1 MMPVR
6 HCLTLTLSALKRNR
20 LQTVLAIVGMG
31 VGVGALVTSVALGR
45 GAQQAI
51 NDQLR
56 AAGANVIVVTA
67 GNYLQGGGNVGT
79 HEGGEIMGTPM
90 GPKSG
95 EGGTGHNGAL
105 LPPQIQLDRPPTES
119 FDGELPAVYRDE
131 HRLHR
136 PVVSGAVW
144 YGGTATE
151 WRNGFLKTHDEDDPF
166 AVHDHPTAAQ
176 RLGDS
181 MAGLGAAA
189 TLTRKDADAIRAMPG
204 VQYVASSIQED
215 QRLKVVEGSEE
226 KTWFTYMRGTDA
238 TLPMIR
244 TGWVFP
250 RGAFFTEEDVE
261 VARQVVVL
269 GRVVADHLF
278 GHDANPLGR
287 IVLLWNQ
294 KFTVVG
300 VLGSR
305 SWAAQPTPGDHEFD
319 AFYVPVTTVQK
330 LLGLGKLNT
339 ITATTYSVGDT
350 TAIARQM
357 VDLLRQRHKIND
369 RMADDFAV
377 RTEAQLAIGHG
388 LPPSVARALAGNMTS
403 MDQITIGRI
412 AGSLSRANNT
422 MLSLLAGVAT
432 VSLLVGGVGIM
443 NILLLSV
450 TERTRE
456 IGLRVAVGAQ
466 RSDVIMQFVAEAVVL
481 SVVGG
486 LLGASVGLLAS
497 GSLERLFKYSVD
509 ISITSSLAAIAVA
522 AVLGIIFGVYPARR
536 AAGLDPI
543 EALHHE

>member
-1 MMPVR
+1 MMPMQ
-6 HCLTLTLSALKRNR
+6 HCLTLTLGALKRNR

-51 NDQLR
+51 DDQLR

-67 GNYLQGGGNVGT
+67 GNYLQGAGNVGT
-79 HEGGEIMGTPM
+79 HEGGEIIGTPT

-95 EGGTGHNGAL
+95 DEGTSHNGAL
-105 LPPQIQLDRPPTES
+105 LPPQLQLDRPPTES
-119 FDGELPAVYRDE
+119 YDGALPTAYSDDY
-131 HRLHR
+131 RLHR
-136 PVVSGAVW
+136 PAVSGAVW
-144 YGGTATE
+144 YDDTRAKWVFMRVHE
-151 WRNGFLKTHDEDDPF
+151 EDDPF

-189 TLTRKDADAIRAMPG
+189 TLTRKDADAVRAMPG
-204 VQYVASSIQED
+204 VQYVASSVQED
-215 QRLKVVEGSEE
+215 QRLKVVEGTEE
-226 KTWFTYMRGTDA
+226 KTWFTYMRGTDD

-250 RGAFFTEEDVE
+250 RGAFFTAEDVKA
-261 VARQVVVL
+261 ARQVMVL
-269 GRVVADHLF
+269 GRVAADHLF
-278 GHDANPLGR
+278 GHDSNPIGR
-287 IVLLWNQ
+287 SVLLWNQ

-319 AFYVPVTTVQK
+319 AFYVPITTVQK
-330 LLGLGKLNT
+330 LLDLGKLNT
-339 ITATTYSVGDT
+339 ITVTTYSVGDT
-350 TAIARQM
+350 TQIARQI

-369 RMADDFAV
+369 RMPDDFTV
-377 RTEAQLAIGHG
+377 RTEAQLALGHG
-388 LPPSVARALAGNMTS
+388 LPPSVARVLAGNMAGV
-403 MDQITIGRI
+403 DQITIGRI
-412 AGSLSRANNT
+412 ADSLKRANNT

-432 VSLLVGGVGIM
+432 VSLLVGGIGIM

-486 LLGASVGLLAS
+486 LLGTVVGALAS
-497 GSLERLFKYSVD
+497 GSLQKLFKYSID
-509 ISITSSLAAIAVA
+509 ISIPSSLAAIAVA

>member
-1 MMPVR
+1 MMPVQ
-6 HCLTLTLSALKRNR
+6 HCLTVTLGALKRNR
-20 LQTVLAIVGMG
+20 LQTILAIVGMG

-79 HEGGEIMGTPM
+79 HQGGELMGTPA
-90 GPKSG
+90 GPRSG
-95 EGGTGHNGAL
+95 EDGTSHMSYPGGGA
-105 LPPQIQLDRPPTES
+105 
-119 FDGELPAVYRDE
+119 
-131 HRLHR
+131 
-136 PVVSGAVW
+136 W
-144 YGGTATE
+144 GGRFIKVHE
-151 WRNGFLKTHDEDDPF
+151 EDDPF

-189 TLTRKDADAIRAMPG
+189 TLTRKDADAIRAIPG

-215 QRLKVVEGSEE
+215 QRLKVTEGGEE
-226 KTWFTYMRGTDA
+226 KTWFTYMRGTDD
-238 TLPMIR
+238 TLPLIR

-250 RGAFFTEEDVE
+250 RGAFFTADDVKA
-261 VARQVVVL
+261 ARQVTVL
-269 GRVVADHLF
+269 GRVVADRLF
-278 GHDANPLGR
+278 GHDVDPVGR
-287 IVLLWNQ
+287 TVLLWNQ
-294 KFTVVG
+294 KFKVVG

-330 LLGLGKLNT
+330 LLDLGKLNT
-339 ITATTYSVGDT
+339 ITLTTYSVGDT
-350 TAIARQM
+350 TQIAREV
-357 VDLLRQRHKIND
+357 VDLLRQRHKINE
-369 RMADDFAV
+369 RMPDDFTV

-388 LPPSVARALAGNMTS
+388 LPPSVARVLAGNMAGV
-403 MDQITIGRI
+403 DQITIGRI
-412 AGSLSRANNT
+412 ADSLKRANNT

-432 VSLLVGGVGIM
+432 VSLLVGGIGIM

-456 IGLRVAVGAQ
+456 IGLRVALGAK
-466 RSDVIMQFVAEAVVL
+466 RGDVIMQFVAEAVIL
-481 SVVGG
+481 SVIGG
-486 LLGASVGLLAS
+486 LLGAGVGALAS
-497 GSLERLFKYSVD
+497 GSLEKVFKYSID
-509 ISITSSLAAIAVA
+509 ISIASSVAAIAVA

>member
-1 MMPVR
+1 MMPIH
-6 HCLTLTLSALKRNR
+6 HCLTLTLGALKRNR

-67 GNYLQGGGNVGT
+67 GNYLQGAGNVGT
-79 HEGGEIMGTPM
+79 HEGGEIIGTPT

-95 EGGTGHNGAL
+95 DEGTSHNGAL
-105 LPPQIQLDRPPTES
+105 LPPQLQLDRPPTES
-119 FDGELPAVYRDE
+119 YDGALLTAYSNDYRL
-131 HRLHR
+131 RR
-136 PVVSGAVW
+136 PRVSGVVW
-144 YGGTATE
+144 YDGTRAA
-151 WRNGFLKTHDEDDPF
+151 WVSGFMKVHEEDDPF

-204 VQYVASSIQED
+204 VQYVASSVQED
-215 QRLKVVEGSEE
+215 QRLKMVEGSEE
-226 KTWFTYMRGTDA
+226 KTWFTYMRGTDD

-250 RGAFFTEEDVE
+250 RGAFFTEEDVKA
-261 VARQVVVL
+261 ARQVVVL
-269 GRVVADHLF
+269 GRVAADHLF
-278 GHDANPLGR
+278 GHDANPIGR
-287 IVLLWNQ
+287 TVLLWNQ

-330 LLGLGKLNT
+330 LLDLGKLNT

-350 TAIARQM
+350 TQIARKI
-357 VDLLRQRHKIND
+357 VDLLRQRHKINN
-369 RMADDFAV
+369 RMPDDFTV
-377 RTEAQLAIGHG
+377 RTEAQLALGHG
-388 LPPSVARALAGNMTS
+388 LPPSVARVLAGNMAGV
-403 MDQITIGRI
+403 DQITIGRI
-412 AGSLSRANNT
+412 ADSLKRANNT

-432 VSLLVGGVGIM
+432 VSLLVGGIGIM

-486 LLGASVGLLAS
+486 LLGTVVGALAS
-497 GSLERLFKYSVD
+497 GSLQRLFRYSID
-509 ISITSSLAAIAVA
+509 ISIASSLAAIAVA

>member
-1 MMPVR
+1 
-6 HCLTLTLSALKRNR
+6 LGALKRNR

-67 GNYLQGGGNVGT
+67 GNYLQGAGNVGT
-79 HEGGEIMGTPM
+79 HEGGEIIGTPT

-95 EGGTGHNGAL
+95 EDGTSHNGAL
-105 LPPQIQLDRPPTES
+105 LSPQLQLDRPPTES
-119 FDGELPAVYRDE
+119 YDGALPTAYSGDYRL
-131 HRLHR
+131 RR
-136 PVVSGAVW
+136 PSGAVW
-144 YGGTATE
+144 YDGTRAA
-151 WRNGFLKTHDEDDPF
+151 WANGFMKVHEEDDPF

-189 TLTRKDADAIRAMPG
+189 TLTRKDADAIRGMPG
-204 VQYVASSIQED
+204 VQYVASSVQED

-226 KTWFTYMRGTDA
+226 KTWFTYMRGTDD

-250 RGAFFTEEDVE
+250 RGAFFTEEDVKA
-261 VARQVVVL
+261 ARQVMVL

-278 GHDANPLGR
+278 GHDANPIGR
-287 IVLLWNQ
+287 TVLLWNQ

-319 AFYVPVTTVQK
+319 AFYVPVTAVQK
-330 LLGLGKLNT
+330 LLDLGKLNT
-339 ITATTYSVGDT
+339 ITLTTYSVGDT
-350 TAIARQM
+350 TQIARQI

-369 RMADDFAV
+369 RMADDFTV
-377 RTEAQLAIGHG
+377 RTAAQLALGHG
-388 LPPSVARALAGNMTS
+388 LPPSVARVLAGNMAGV
-403 MDQITIGRI
+403 DQITIGRI
-412 AGSLSRANNT
+412 ADSLKRANNT

-432 VSLLVGGVGIM
+432 VSLLVGGIGIM

-466 RSDVIMQFVAEAVVL
+466 RSDVIMQFVAEAVLL

-486 LLGASVGLLAS
+486 LLGAVVGALAS
-497 GSLERLFKYSVD
+497 GSLQRLFKYSID

-522 AVLGIIFGVYPARR
+522 AALGIIFGVYPARR

>member
-1 MMPVR
+1 MMPIR
-6 HCLTLTLSALKRNR
+6 HCLTLTLGALKRNR
-20 LQTVLAIVGMG
+20 LQTALAIVGMG

-67 GNYLQGGGNVGT
+67 GNYLQGAGNVGT
-79 HEGGEIMGTPM
+79 HEGGEIIGTPT

-95 EGGTGHNGAL
+95 EDGNSHNGAL
-105 LPPQIQLDRPPTES
+105 LPPQLQLDRPPTEPY
-119 FDGELPAVYRDE
+119 DGVLPTAYSDDYRL
-131 HRLHR
+131 RR
-136 PVVSGAVW
+136 PSKAVW
-144 YGGTATE
+144 YDGTRAKWVFMRVHE
-151 WRNGFLKTHDEDDPF
+151 EDDPF

-189 TLTRKDADAIRAMPG
+189 TLTRKDADAIRSMPG
-204 VQYVASSIQED
+204 VQYVASSVQED

-226 KTWFTYMRGTDA
+226 KTWFTYMRGTDD

-250 RGAFFTEEDVE
+250 RGAFFTEEDVKA
-261 VARQVVVL
+261 ARQVMVL
-269 GRVVADHLF
+269 GRVAADHLF
-278 GHDANPLGR
+278 GHDTNPIGR
-287 IVLLWNQ
+287 TVLLWNQ

-330 LLGLGKLNT
+330 LLDLGKLNT
-339 ITATTYSVGDT
+339 ITLTTYSVGDT
-350 TAIARQM
+350 TQIARLI
-357 VDLLRQRHKIND
+357 VDLLRRRHKINE
-369 RMADDFAV
+369 RMPDDFTV
-377 RTEAQLAIGHG
+377 RTEAQVALGHG
-388 LPPSVARALAGNMTS
+388 LPPSVARVLAGNMAGV
-403 MDQITIGRI
+403 DQITIGRI
-412 AGSLSRANNT
+412 ADSLKRANNT

-432 VSLLVGGVGIM
+432 VSLLVGGIGIM

-486 LLGASVGLLAS
+486 LLGAAVGALAS
-497 GSLERLFKYSVD
+497 GSLQRLFKYSID

-522 AVLGIIFGVYPARR
+522 AALGIIFGVYPARR

>member
-1 MMPVR
+1 MMPIH
-6 HCLTLTLSALKRNR
+6 HCLTLTLGALKRNR

-67 GNYLQGGGNVGT
+67 GNYLQGAGNVGT
-79 HEGGEIMGTPM
+79 HEGGEIIGTPT

-95 EGGTGHNGAL
+95 EDGTSHNGAL
-105 LPPQIQLDRPPTES
+105 LPPQLQLDRPPTES
-119 FDGELPAVYRDE
+119 YDGALPTAYSGDYR
-131 HRLHR
+131 LGR
-136 PVVSGAVW
+136 PSGVVW
-144 YGGTATE
+144 YGGTRAA
-151 WRNGFLKTHDEDDPF
+151 WVNGFMKVHEEDDPF

-189 TLTRKDADAIRAMPG
+189 TLTRKDADAIRGMPG
-204 VQYVASSIQED
+204 VQYVASSVQED

-226 KTWFTYMRGTDA
+226 KTWFTYMRGTDD

-250 RGAFFTEEDVE
+250 RGAFFTEEDVKA
-261 VARQVVVL
+261 ARQVMVL
-269 GRVVADHLF
+269 GRVAADHLF
-278 GHDANPLGR
+278 GHDANPIGR
-287 IVLLWNQ
+287 TVLLWNQ

-330 LLGLGKLNT
+330 LLDLGKLNT
-339 ITATTYSVGDT
+339 ITLTTYSVGDT
-350 TAIARQM
+350 TQIARQI
-357 VDLLRQRHKIND
+357 VDLLRQRHKINN
-369 RMADDFAV
+369 RMPDDFTV
-377 RTEAQLAIGHG
+377 RTAAQLALGHG
-388 LPPSVARALAGNMTS
+388 LPPSVARVLAGNMAGV
-403 MDQITIGRI
+403 DQITIGRI
-412 AGSLSRANNT
+412 ADSLKRANNT

-432 VSLLVGGVGIM
+432 VSLLVGGIGIM

-486 LLGASVGLLAS
+486 LLGAVVGALAS
-497 GSLERLFKYSVD
+497 GSLQRLFKYSID

>member
-1 MMPVR
+1 MMPIG
-6 HCLTLTLSALKRNR
+6 HCLALTLGALKRNR
-20 LQTVLAIVGMG
+20 LQTILAIVGMG

-79 HEGGEIMGTPM
+79 HEGGELMGTPT

-95 EGGTGHNGAL
+95 ETGTSHNGAL
-105 LPPQIQLDRPPTES
+105 LPPQLNLDRPATEPYE
-119 FDGELPAVYRDE
+119 GELPTAYRG
-131 HRLHR
+131 
-136 PVVSGAVW
+136 PWGGAFIKVH
-144 YGGTATE
+144 E
-151 WRNGFLKTHDEDDPF
+151 EDDPF

-204 VQYVASSIQED
+204 IQYVASSIQED
-215 QRLKVVEGSEE
+215 QRLKVLEGGEE

-250 RGAFFTEEDVE
+250 RGAFFTEEDVK
-261 VARQVVVL
+261 ASRQVVVL
-269 GRVVADHLF
+269 GRVAADHLF
-278 GHDANPLGR
+278 GHDANPIGQPV
-287 IVLLWNQ
+287 ILWNQ

-319 AFYVPVTTVQK
+319 AFYIPVTTVQK
-330 LLGLGKLNT
+330 LLDLGKLNT
-339 ITATTYSVGDT
+339 ITVTTYSVGDT
-350 TAIARQM
+350 TQIARQV
-357 VDLLRQRHKIND
+357 VDLLRQRHKIGE
-369 RMADDFAV
+369 RMPDDFTV

-388 LPPSVARALAGNMTS
+388 LPPEVARVLGGNMAG

-412 AGSLSRANNT
+412 ADSLKRANDT

-432 VSLLVGGVGIM
+432 ISLLVGGIGIM

-486 LLGASVGLLAS
+486 LLGTAVGALAS
-497 GSLERLFKYSVD
+497 GSLEKLFKYSID
-509 ISITSSLAAIAVA
+509 ISIASSLAAIAVA
-522 AVLGIIFGVYPARR
+522 AVLGIIFGAYPARR

>member
-1 MMPVR
+1 MMPLR
-6 HCLTLTLSALKRNR
+6 HCLTLTLGALKRNR

-51 NDQLR
+51 SEQLR

-67 GNYLQGGGNVGT
+67 GNYLQGAGNVGT
-79 HEGGEIMGTPM
+79 HEKGEIIGTPT

-95 EGGTGHNGAL
+95 EVGTSHNGAL
-105 LPPQIQLDRPPTES
+105 LPPQIQLDRPPTEPY
-119 FDGELPAVYRDE
+119 DGALHAVYRDVP
-131 HRLHR
+131 RLRR
-136 PVVSGAVW
+136 PLVSGAVW
-144 YGGTATE
+144 YGRTGSA
-151 WRNGFLKTHDEDDPF
+151 WADGFMKVHEEDDPF

-189 TLTRKDADAIRAMPG
+189 TLTRKDADAIRAMSG
-204 VQYVASSIQED
+204 VQYVASSVQED
-215 QRLKVVEGSEE
+215 QRLKVLAGGEE
-226 KTWFTYMRGTDA
+226 KNWFTYMRGTDD

-244 TGWVFP
+244 TGWSFP
-250 RGAFFTEEDVE
+250 RGAFFTAEDVKA
-261 VARQVVVL
+261 ARQVMVL
-269 GRVVADHLF
+269 GRVTTDHLF
-278 GHDANPLGR
+278 GHDANPIGR
-287 IVLLWNQ
+287 TVLLWNQ
-294 KFTVVG
+294 KFRVVG

-319 AFYVPVTTVQK
+319 AFYVPITTVQK
-330 LLGLGKLNT
+330 LLDLGKLNT
-339 ITATTYSVGDT
+339 ITLTTYSVGDT
-350 TAIARQM
+350 TQIARQI
-357 VDLLRQRHKIND
+357 VDLLRQRHKINN
-369 RMADDFAV
+369 RMPDDFTV
-377 RTEAQLAIGHG
+377 RTQAQLAIGHG
-388 LPPSVARALAGNMTS
+388 LPPSVARVLAGNMAGV
-403 MDQITIGRI
+403 DQITIGRI
-412 AGSLSRANNT
+412 ADSLKRANNT
-422 MLSLLAGVAT
+422 MLSLLAGVAA
-432 VSLLVGGVGIM
+432 VSLLVGGIGIM

-481 SVVGG
+481 SIVGG
-486 LLGASVGLLAS
+486 LLGTAVGALAS
-497 GSLERLFKYSVD
+497 GSLERLFNYSID
-509 ISITSSLAAIAVA
+509 ISIASSLAAIAVA

>member
-1 MMPVR
+1 MMPLG
-6 HCLTLTLSALKRNR
+6 HCLTLTLGALKRNR

-51 NDQLR
+51 NEQLR

-79 HEGGEIMGTPM
+79 HAKGEISGTPT

-95 EGGTGHNGAL
+95 DEGTSHNGAL
-105 LPPQIQLDRPPTES
+105 LPPQLHLDQPATES
-119 FDGELPAVYRDE
+119 YDGALNAVYRE
-131 HRLHR
+131 KPRLR
-136 PVVSGAVW
+136 RRTGAAW
-144 YGGTATE
+144 AD
-151 WRNGFLKTHDEDDPF
+151 GFMKVHEEDDPF

-215 QRLKVVEGSEE
+215 QRLKVVEGGEE
-226 KTWFTYMRGTDA
+226 KTWFTYMRGTDD

-250 RGAFFTEEDVE
+250 RGAFFTEKDVKA
-261 VARQVVVL
+261 ARQVMVL

-278 GHDANPLGR
+278 GHDINPVGR
-287 IVLLWNQ
+287 TVLLWNQ
-294 KFTVVG
+294 KFMVVG

-330 LLGLGKLNT
+330 LLDLGKLNT
-339 ITATTYSVGDT
+339 ITLTTSSVGDT
-350 TAIARQM
+350 TQIARQI
-357 VDLLRQRHKIND
+357 VDLLRQRHKINE
-369 RMADDFAV
+369 RMADDFTV

-388 LPPSVARALAGNMTS
+388 LPPSVARVLAGNMAGV
-403 MDQITIGRI
+403 DQITIGRI
-412 AGSLSRANNT
+412 ADSLKRANNT

-432 VSLLVGGVGIM
+432 VSLLVGGIGIM

-486 LLGASVGLLAS
+486 LLGAGIGALAS
-497 GSLERLFKYSVD
+497 GSLERLFKYSID
-509 ISITSSLAAIAVA
+509 ISVVSSLAAIAVA

>member
-1 MMPVR
+1 MIPVQ
-6 HCLTLTLSALKRNR
+6 HCLTLTLGALKRNR

-79 HEGGEIMGTPM
+79 HQGGEIIGTPT

-95 EGGTGHNGAL
+95 DDGTSHMSYHSSSAPWIGGFIKVH
-105 LPPQIQLDRPPTES
+105 E
-119 FDGELPAVYRDE
+119 
-131 HRLHR
+131 
-136 PVVSGAVW
+136 
-144 YGGTATE
+144 
-151 WRNGFLKTHDEDDPF
+151 EDDPF

-189 TLTRKDADAIRAMPG
+189 TLTRKDADALRAMPG

-215 QRLKVVEGSEE
+215 QRLKVVDGGEG
-226 KTWFTYMRGTDA
+226 KTWFTYMRGTDD
-238 TLPMIR
+238 TLPLIR

-250 RGAFFTEEDVE
+250 RGAFFTADDVKA
-261 VARQVVVL
+261 ARQVMVL
-269 GRVVADHLF
+269 GRVVADRLF
-278 GHDANPLGR
+278 GHDVNPVGR
-287 IVLLWNQ
+287 TTLLWNQ
-294 KFTVVG
+294 KFKVVG

-330 LLGLGKLNT
+330 LLDLGKLNT
-339 ITATTYSVGDT
+339 ITVTTYSVGDT
-350 TAIARQM
+350 TQIARQI

-369 RMADDFAV
+369 RMPDDFTV

-388 LPPSVARALAGNMTS
+388 LPPSVARVLAGNMAGV
-403 MDQITIGRI
+403 DQITIGRI
-412 AGSLSRANNT
+412 ADSLKRANNT

-432 VSLLVGGVGIM
+432 VSLLVGGIGIM

-456 IGLRVAVGAQ
+456 IGLRVALGAQ
-466 RSDVIMQFVAEAVVL
+466 RSDVIMQFVTEAVML

-486 LLGASVGLLAS
+486 LLGTAVGTLAS
-497 GSLERLFKYSVD
+497 GSLERLFKYSID
-509 ISITSSLAAIAVA
+509 ISVASSVAAIAVA

-536 AAGLDPI
+536 AAGLNPI